1 MGSCT
6 NTSRDVALFGFLPF
20 SFLLHSVFLF
30 FIFLQKKVEANKQR
44 TEDAS
49 EEIFVF
55 SSR

>member
-6 NTSRDVALFGFLPF
+6 NISRDVALFGFLPF
-20 SFLLHSVFLF
+20 SFLLHGVFF
-30 FIFLQKKVEANKQR
+30 FCKKKVEANKQR

-49 EEIFVF
+49 EEIFVS